1 MQINGVTMTLTAVK
15 TEPSLD
21 QRIASALGSTD
32 QLASADLLALCNEV
46 DSAIVFS
53 DAKARLARKRSIDPL
68 VHDGI
73 AERGQAEDHEFIS
86 HRLTNGVTALREK
99 YEQACQRERETV
111 WNADIDEVELKVAKV
126 ADELTEVY
134 QRCVTELVDLFTRVT
149 AVDQEVQRVNNITD
163 CQRKLRK
170 VELVAR
176 GIPGFSTGDV
186 SVIEKCQLPP
196 LIFGHGKM
204 VMAWPLPTVP
214 IGVLMHDHVAAMM
227 RGARPPTED
236 EKIAESMRV
245 VKYAEEQERG
255 RVQLNEAAAERARQS
270 EAEQRRI
277 AAGA

>member
-1 MQINGVTMTLTAVK
+1 MTLSEVK

-21 QRIASALGSTD
+21 QRIAVALGSTA
-32 QLASADLLALCNEV
+32 QLPSAELLALCNEV
-46 DSAIVFS
+46 DAAIILS
-53 DAKARLARKRSIDPL
+53 DAKARLARKRSVDPL

-73 AERGQAEDHEFIS
+73 AERSKAEDQEFVA
-86 HRLTNGVTALREK
+86 HRLRNAVTALREK
-99 YEQACQRERETV
+99 YEQACQHERETI

-163 CQRKLRK
+163 CRRKLRK

-186 SVIEKCQLPP
+186 SVIDKCQLPP

-214 IGVLMHDHVAAMM
+214 IGVLLHDQMVMGM
-227 RGARPPTED
+227 RNARPPTED

-245 VKYAEEQERG
+245 VAYAEEQERG
-255 RVQLNEAAAERARQS
+255 RVRLNEEAAARIRAND
-270 EAEQRRI
+270 AEIRRLTT
-277 AAGA
+277 GGELPR